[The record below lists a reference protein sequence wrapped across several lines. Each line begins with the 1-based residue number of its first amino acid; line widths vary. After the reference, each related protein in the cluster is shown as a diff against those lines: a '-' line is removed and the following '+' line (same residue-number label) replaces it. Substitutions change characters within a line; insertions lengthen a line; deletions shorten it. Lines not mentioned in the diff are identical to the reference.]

1 MTVVDV
7 SDVFSNVI
15 SGLAILVAGSWAFR
29 KYVLRLED
37 DPRIEFF
44 VDVNFVGLEGDEW
57 VVEILA
63 FIENKGDV
71 PHTIKEIYFG
81 LRALERGK
89 KIELGDDKIHG
100 QAYFSEL
107 LSETTWM
114 SKAQQEGQF
123 GVLYPGISMR
133 YNYVYKIPPNLS
145 FLLLHGTLTLDA
157 QRAKP
162 LRAVNDKVLA
172 VPTKEDLVRIDKKLS
187 DAQPC
192 VQANP

>member
-1 MTVVDV
+1 MIIGEATMTVVDV

-57 VVEILA
+57 VVEILG

-89 KIELGDDKIHG
+89 EIDLGDDKIHG

-107 LSETTWM
+107 LSEIT
-114 SKAQQEGQF
+114 
-123 GVLYPGISMR
+123 
-133 YNYVYKIPPNLS
+133 
-145 FLLLHGTLTLDA
+145 
-157 QRAKP
+157 
-162 LRAVNDKVLA
+162 
-172 VPTKEDLVRIDKKLS
+172 
-187 DAQPC
+187 
-192 VQANP
+192 